1 MAKYTS
7 RFKLKIVRQFLAGP
21 LGGRLLARQHGLPYS
36 MVYRW
41 VARFRAH
48 GPAGLAASHGCYDA
62 AFRLRVV
69 RRIKRDDLSYTEAAT
84 LFGVGNPS
92 TIARWE
98 QRYHAGG
105 LPALR
110 RSQAPRDHDQARRP
124 RRTDRSPT
132 RRRDADGGSPAGRK
146 RAASRRAGTA
156 PVFQRLRSLQ
166 KKSADEKAKAVQALR
181 HAYPLQR
188 LLEAVDL
195 SRSTFY
201 HRRNL
206 WAAADPL
213 AWLKTAIR
221 HITDKDA
228 NYGYRRVTD
237 HLRGEGHKIN
247 HKLVQRVMQM
257 LGLQVLC
264 QPKKY
269 RSYRGPGHV
278 DIPNVLQ
285 RNFSAPGPNQ
295 RWVTDVTE
303 FAVGGEKCYLSPI
316 LDLYN
321 GEIIAFELARRPT
334 LALVKSMVKKA
345 AKRLGA
351 VETPL
356 LHSDQGWQYQHA
368 SYRRLLSQKN
378 LTQSMSAKGNCLDNA
393 AMESFF
399 GLIKNELFYRNR
411 FESIDQLQAAIR
423 RYIRYY
429 NHDRIKRKLN
439 GLSPVKYRTQAACA

>member
-1 MAKYTS
+1 M
-7 RFKLKIVRQFLAGP
+7 
-21 LGGRLLARQHGLPYS
+21 
-36 MVYRW
+36 
-41 VARFRAH
+41 
-48 GPAGLAASHGCYDA
+48 
-62 AFRLRVV
+62 
-69 RRIKRDDLSYTEAAT
+69 
-84 LFGVGNPS
+84 
-92 TIARWE
+92 
-98 QRYHAGG
+98 
-105 LPALR
+105 
-110 RSQAPRDHDQARRP
+110 
-124 RRTDRSPT
+124 
-132 RRRDADGGSPAGRK
+132 
-146 RAASRRAGTA
+146 
-156 PVFQRLRSLQ
+156 
-166 KKSADEKAKAVQALR
+166 
-181 HAYPLQR
+181 
-188 LLEAVDL
+188 
-195 SRSTFY
+195 
-201 HRRNL
+201 
-206 WAAADPL
+206 
-213 AWLKTAIR
+213 
-221 HITDKDA
+221 
-228 NYGYRRVTD
+228 
-237 HLRGEGHKIN
+237 
-247 HKLVQRVMQM
+247 
-257 LGLQVLC
+257 
-264 QPKKY
+264 
-269 RSYRGPGHV
+269 
-278 DIPNVLQ
+278 LQ

-411 FESIDQLQAAIR
+411 FESIDQLLAAIR